1 MPPTSLK
8 NQKYLEK
15 RRHKRDRDW
24 IFYEVLK
31 PLWSEQLLKSLHSEI
46 IHWRCYA
53 ILLILLGSAELFF
66 PGVKWFDGSFSFL
79 FAMEKFCS
87 SYFFQKNPPNSFKVS
102 TMYLHQLHNTNY
114 NQVLVACMS
123 SILLDNIFVINRLQK
138 KTWGWHD
145 SWQMTFTFIRTYLDL
160 LGFSCLRSTLP
171 YTPFSH

>member
-1 MPPTSLK
+1 MPPPTSLK

-79 FAMEKFCS
+79 FCDGENFVPVIFSK
-87 SYFFQKNPPNSFKVS
+87 KTPPNSYKVS
-102 TMYLHQLHNTNY
+102 TMYLPRLHNTNY

-123 SILLDNIFVINRLQK
+123 SILLDDIFVINRLK
-138 KTWGWHD
+138 KKKPGGDTTADKW
-145 SWQMTFTFIRTYLDL
+145 
-160 LGFSCLRSTLP
+160 RSRLYVHT
-171 YTPFSH
+171 